1 MSRVLKNREN
11 HIRQKYGI
19 NILGIKKNGRM
30 DGLFAPSEILNANM
44 TLLVLGEI
52 KSIEKCFKL

>member
-1 MSRVLKNREN
+1 
-11 HIRQKYGI
+11 
-19 NILGIKKNGRM
+19 M
-30 DGLFAPSEILNANM
+30 DGLFAPNEMLNADM